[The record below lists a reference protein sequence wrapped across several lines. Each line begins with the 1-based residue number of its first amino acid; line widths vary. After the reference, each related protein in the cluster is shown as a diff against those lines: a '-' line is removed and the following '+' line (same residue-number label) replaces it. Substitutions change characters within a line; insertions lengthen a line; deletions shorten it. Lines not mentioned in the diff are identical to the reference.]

1 MRITYYWVSLRLAPD
16 FLKLVVIAYVCAIL
30 TGMQPELSSGPR
42 SIEQNPIPQAES
54 YEVLPNLASPETL
67 QTASPERIEQRSA
80 IELAPPPPPAA
91 PMMPPVA
98 QPALDPATSTVVADD
113 QASTNPV
120 AANDDDVIEKEW
132 VDRAKQVILQTRDNP
147 FAREKA
153 IGELQRD
160 YLMKRYGR
168 QVGASND

>member
-1 MRITYYWVSLRLAPD
+1 MHAPRYRVPIRVTPD
-16 FLKLVVIAYVCAIL
+16 FLKLLIVAYVCAIL
-30 TGMQPELSSGPR
+30 TGMQPELSPGLR
-42 SIEQNPIPQAES
+42 SMEQNPLPQIES
-54 YEVLPNLASPETL
+54 YEVPQGVVTPEVLPITSPEYG
-67 QTASPERIEQRSA
+67 ERQGSA
-80 IELAPPPPPAA
+80 IELAPPPSAPLAPSVALPAPA
-91 PMMPPVA
+91 PVA
-98 QPALDPATSTVVADD
+98 PGPAVDD
-113 QASTNPV
+113 AIMANPI

-168 QVGASND
+168 QLGASND

>member
-1 MRITYYWVSLRLAPD
+1 M
-16 FLKLVVIAYVCAIL
+16 
-30 TGMQPELSSGPR
+30 
-42 SIEQNPIPQAES
+42 EQNSLPQVES
-54 YEVLPNLASPETL
+54 YEVPPNFISPETL
-67 QTASPERIEQRSA
+67 QTASPEHVEQRSA
-80 IELAPPPPPAA
+80 IELAPPPPPPAM
-91 PMMPPVA
+91 PVVPPVV
-98 QPALDPATSTVVADD
+98 QPAADPALQATSDPTAV
-113 QASTNPV
+113 NPI

-132 VDRAKQVILQTRDNP
+132 VDRAKQVILQTRNNP